1 VRRGI
6 LESNP
11 ALRKFCHLFL
21 FFFGVLVSPD
31 TICYTVSHTLYRVK
45 RTVTHVPKFGN
56 LFEGDGMPTK
66 IDWDWGVPNGH
77 PDRGLPTDF
86 TTETSDGYEITLT
99 LQENE
104 DGVIICSGISIKYL
118 KNKDHS
124 PDNPINSRYF
134 QLLGLG
140 SVLSSAREA
149 YAGWADIL
157 NEVYSEM
164 EIERSLEDWTPL
176 GNQGFPDEKYAA
188 VAYMYVKF
196 VRQGLENP
204 VTALAEN
211 FKWDKNTASS
221 RVMEARARDLLTKP
235 KVGTFGGRLTKKAEL
250 LLEI

>member
-1 VRRGI
+1 MV
-6 LESNP
+6 
-11 ALRKFCHLFL
+11 
-21 FFFGVLVSPD
+21 
-31 TICYTVSHTLYRVK
+31 VK
-45 RTVTHVPKFGN
+45 PE
-56 LFEGDGMPTK
+56 L
-66 IDWDWGVPNGH
+66 DWGFPDGQ

-86 TTETSDGYEITLT
+86 ITETPDGYQISLT
-99 LQENE
+99 LQRNE
-104 DGVIICSGISIKYL
+104 DGVIVCSGISIKYL
-118 KNKDHS
+118 KNEEHAPS
-124 PDNPINSRYF
+124 NPINSRYF

-149 YAGWADIL
+149 YGGWADIL

-164 EIERSLEDWTPL
+164 GIERSLQDWTPL

-204 VTALAEN
+204 ITALAEN
-211 FKWDKNTASS
+211 YKWDKNTASS

-250 LLEI
+250 LLEILK

>member
-1 VRRGI
+1 V
-6 LESNP
+6 
-11 ALRKFCHLFL
+11 A
-21 FFFGVLVSPD
+21 
-31 TICYTVSHTLYRVK
+31 VK
-45 RTVTHVPKFGN
+45 PE
-56 LFEGDGMPTK
+56 L
-66 IDWDWGVPNGH
+66 DWGNPDGH
-77 PDRGLPTDF
+77 PDQGLPTDF
-86 TTETSDGYEITLT
+86 IAETPDGYQISLT
-99 LQENE
+99 LQRNE
-104 DGVIICSGISIKYL
+104 DGVIVCSGISVKYL
-118 KNKDHS
+118 KNKDHAPS
-124 PDNPINSRYF
+124 NPINSRYF